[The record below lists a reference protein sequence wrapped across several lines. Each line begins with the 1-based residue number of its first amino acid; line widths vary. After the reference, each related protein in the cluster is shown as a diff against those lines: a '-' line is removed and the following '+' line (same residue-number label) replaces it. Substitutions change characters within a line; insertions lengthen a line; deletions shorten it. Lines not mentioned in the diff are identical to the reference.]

1 MRQNYTEEKVDWRG
15 RSTCGNRIIACRH
28 RVPASTEVVVAP
40 AMQYRPSFRP
50 LRSVHSCIARPS
62 YRTLVSSLGLTSTTR
77 NACDSLGASRMSYG
91 RQARIQS
98 TCFLAMFFTAKL
110 EEKAGIY
117 LSISLSFL
125 SVSLS
130 LSRSIIKL

>member
-1 MRQNYTEEKVDWRG
+1 MRQHYTEEKVDCRE
-15 RSTCGNRIIACRH
+15 RSTCGNRVIACWH

-40 AMQYRPSFRP
+40 AIQYRPSFRP

-62 YRTLVSSLGLTSTTR
+62 YRSLVSSLGLTSTTR
-77 NACDSLGASRMSYG
+77 NTCDSLGASRISCG
-91 RQARIQS
+91 RQARIHS

-110 EEKAGIY
+110 EEKTGIY
-117 LSISLSFL
+117 LSNSLSFL
-125 SVSLS
+125 SVSLP